1 MKENQICKWIIGWF
15 VLFGVSKHPRRTVKS
30 HKYRKKL
37 LNYLHMSKK
46 SSIFAADFERGDP
59 KRSPRSHKIMT
70 YMLDKTQ
77 LQNWIEEYL
86 KGTDYELITLNVSA
100 GNDILVEVDRLAGV
114 DVDFCA
120 ELNRFL
126 VEKLEGLAVTGY
138 GLPDYSLEVGSV
150 SLTDPFK
157 TKMQYEKNLGHDVE
171 VLVDGKKLRGQLVSV
186 DEETFSV
193 DIEEKVAVEGK
204 KRKETQI
211 VTYTWRYD
219 EPKYVKYDLKF

>member
-1 MKENQICKWIIGWF
+1 MHRELNEG
-15 VLFGVSKHPRRTVKS
+15 T
-30 HKYRKKL
+30 RKGL
-37 LNYLHMSKK
+37 LSLLKTM
-46 SSIFAADFERGDP
+46 
-59 KRSPRSHKIMT
+59 
-70 YMLDKTQ
+70 DKQQ

-86 KGTDYELITLNVSA
+86 NGTEYELITLNVSA
-100 GNDILVEVDRLAGV
+100 ENDILVEVDRLAGV

-126 VEKLEGLAVTGY
+126 VEKLDAVC
-138 GLPDYSLEVGSV
+138 PDYSLEVGSV

-171 VLVDGKKLRGQLVSV
+171 ALVDGKKYRGQLVSV

-193 DIEEKVAVEGK
+193 EVEEKVAVEGK
-204 KRKETQI
+204 KRKELQI